1 MTQQSP
7 AEANVMQWDEPPSR
21 PSDASRD
28 WPQTRAGFDALIER
42 YQAPLVRY
50 AFRRLGQL
58 QDAEDAVQEV
68 FVRAYLQAG
77 DGQHVSNTLAYLYR
91 MTANVCTDVLRR
103 RGRAR
108 RFASHAKEVPPA
120 GDGRNVADEASSN
133 EDLQRIERLVAR
145 LPRRQAEVVR
155 LRVWDGLR
163 FEEIAEVLGCPA
175 ATVKSRFRYALVKL
189 RTPVIQWREERS

>member
-1 MTQQSP
+1 MTRQSP
-7 AEANVMQWDEPPSR
+7 VEAIVMELDEIPPM
-21 PSDASRD
+21 PSEASRD
-28 WPQTRAGFDALIER
+28 WPQTRAEFEALIER

-68 FVRAYLQAG
+68 LVRAYIQAG
-77 DGQHVSNTLAYLYR
+77 DGRRVSNALAYLYR

-103 RGRAR
+103 RKRAR
-108 RFASHAKEVPPA
+108 RFWAHAEVDPKA
-120 GDGRNVADEASSN
+120 GTGRNVADEASRI
-133 EDLQRIERLVAR
+133 EDLHRIERLVAR

-163 FEEIAEVLGCPA
+163 FEEIAEVLGCPP

-189 RTPVIQWREERS
+189 RAPVIKWREEGS

>member
-1 MTQQSP
+1 MARQSL
-7 AEANVMQWDEPPSR
+7 EGIVMELDGAPPI
-21 PSDASRD
+21 PSEASRD
-28 WPQTRAGFDALIER
+28 WPQTRAEFEALIER
-42 YQAPLVRY
+42 CQGPLVRY
-50 AFRRLGQL
+50 AFRRLGHL

-68 FVRAYLQAG
+68 LVRAYIQVG
-77 DGQHVSNTLAYLYR
+77 NSRRVSNALAYLYR

-103 RGRAR
+103 RKRAR
-108 RFASHAKEVPPA
+108 RFAAPAEVDPTA
-120 GDGRNVADEASSN
+120 DGGRSVADEASRM
-133 EDLQRIERLVAR
+133 EALQRIERLVAR

-163 FEEIAEVLGCPA
+163 FEEIAEVLGCPP